1 MKKFAVML
9 LAALAFVAAQAQKP
23 TRETKIWEG
32 TQPPTPNGITEQ
44 EYDDGQHSNKV
55 TVPTLTVYVPQKPC
69 GLAILDC
76 PGGAYYDV
84 WYQPEGRAM
93 AQWYLNQGITYAVLK
108 YRLPNSHHQVP
119 LEDVHQAMHLM
130 RQHAQQWGFSKL
142 GIQGCSAGGHLAST
156 AATHFTNAENR
167 PDFQILF
174 YPVITM
180 DAAFTHQGSRD
191 NLLGKNPSQQL
202 VDLYSNEKQVT
213 KQTPPAFIMHSA
225 NDDIVPLR
233 NSLEYC
239 QALTDKGVSAV
250 MHIYPDGGHGWCYH
264 EWFVWKDLYKAEL
277 AEWLR
282 RIER

>member
-1 MKKFAVML
+1 MKKLAVML
-9 LAALAFVAAQAQKP
+9 LAALAFVAAQAQKL
-23 TRETKIWEG
+23 TWETKIWEG
-32 TQPPTPNGITEQ
+32 TQPPTSNGITEQ

-180 DAAFTHQGSRD
+180 DAAFTHQGSRE

-202 VDLYSNEKQVT
+202 VDL
-213 KQTPPAFIMHSA
+213 
-225 NDDIVPLR
+225 
-233 NSLEYC
+233 
-239 QALTDKGVSAV
+239 
-250 MHIYPDGGHGWCYH
+250 
-264 EWFVWKDLYKAEL
+264 
-277 AEWLR
+277 
-282 RIER
+282 

>member
-1 MKKFAVML
+1 
-9 LAALAFVAAQAQKP
+9 
-23 TRETKIWEG
+23 
-32 TQPPTPNGITEQ
+32 
-44 EYDDGQHSNKV
+44 
-55 TVPTLTVYVPQKPC
+55 
-69 GLAILDC
+69 
-76 PGGAYYDV
+76 
-84 WYQPEGRAM
+84 M

-180 DAAFTHQGSRD
+180 DAAFTHQGSRE

>member
-1 MKKFAVML
+1 
-9 LAALAFVAAQAQKP
+9 
-23 TRETKIWEG
+23 
-32 TQPPTPNGITEQ
+32 
-44 EYDDGQHSNKV
+44 
-55 TVPTLTVYVPQKPC
+55 
-69 GLAILDC
+69 
-76 PGGAYYDV
+76 
-84 WYQPEGRAM
+84 
-93 AQWYLNQGITYAVLK
+93 
-108 YRLPNSHHQVP
+108 
-119 LEDVHQAMHLM
+119 M

-180 DAAFTHQGSRD
+180 DAAFTHQGSRE